1 MAISG
6 AESRYGLP
14 FPLNTDV
21 PDMEAYGRAIAER
34 IAAIELGQRDLFQAG
49 VLISTDWEMTANIV
63 GGTGEL
69 GSVANTGGTAWLP
82 DPVLAGSL
90 MRSVAAPA
98 KLSALKPPA
107 LPVSTKFMSVGVQ
120 LTPSK
125 WGAAPTVSLVSG
137 VEQASE
143 ALALTNPAAAVAGK
157 VRIRDVVILN
167 TAGVFSIAAQRDRR
181 PWARGALSQRVLAA
195 GLETS
200 SATGVVV
207 PELTT
212 RIEASG
218 VPLRLTLSGTY
229 LNLEAPSKAVIT
241 IAGATTTT
249 FTVRLFTQTTLAIG
263 AALVDGSFVA
273 VPAAGSQLV
282 TVTLFAAVAG
292 KAVELSKG
300 TELLVEELRPSANN
314 GTS

>member
-6 AESRYGLP
+6 AESRYGIP
-14 FPLNTDV
+14 FPLNTDT
-21 PDMEAYGRAIAER
+21 PDMEAYGRAIAEK
-34 IAAIELGQRDLFQAG
+34 IAAIELGQRDLLQAG
-49 VLISTDWEMTANIV
+49 VLIGTDWEMTANIV

-181 PWARGALSQRVLAA
+181 PWALGANTSRNQLSTEQAEGTHVLPSLTTRLETSGRAVRLEFGNYEIGSGAGTVTKIQLLADGVVQAEFGPPSLHIPNIMEVGLAA
-195 GLETS
+195 GS
-200 SATGVVV
+200 H
-207 PELTT
+207 
-212 RIEASG
+212 
-218 VPLRLTLSGTY
+218 
-229 LNLEAPSKAVIT
+229 
-241 IAGATTTT
+241 
-249 FTVRLFTQTTLAIG
+249 LFTAQTVISGGTKTVNSASLRIFE
-263 AALVDGSFVA
+263 L
-273 VPAAGSQLV
+273 PA
-282 TVTLFAAVAG
+282 FA
-292 KAVELSKG
+292 S
-300 TELLVEELRPSANN
+300 N